1 MEQNVQSTP
10 PNVNMEQSVESP
22 PPKVSIFVR
31 IFHCILQIF
40 CIKPAI
46 PKTNNTVHID
56 DTDATNFSGPERP
69 LIRPSVSTVPKTVA
83 NKKLKPAHVYIFNH
97 EKFDTQTEYRVG
109 SEQDVKAL
117 RKVFKEFNCKVEV
130 ITNATVATVKSTVKK
145 LEQSNFEKQS
155 ALVIV
160 VLSHGDRHDKILAKD
175 LDYYLDD
182 DIIFPIL
189 RNRTLVN
196 KPKMVIVQACKGSMM
211 KGGFKTDAAQPHGSP
226 TEVMKCYSTY
236 EGYVSFR
243 YEDGTPF
250 IQTFC
255 DVLKKFGK
263 TKHIDAIMTDVRI
276 AIKNST
282 NDMQIPSVHSTLT
295 QQYVFGDYI

>member
-1 MEQNVQSTP
+1 MEQNVQSP
-10 PNVNMEQSVESP
+10 DLNVVESSP
-22 PPKVSIFVR
+22 TKTSIFVR
-31 IFHCILQIF
+31 MFHFILRIF
-40 CIKPAI
+40 CIKRASPI
-46 PKTNNTVHID
+46 SNNTVHVD
-56 DTDATNFSGPERP
+56 DTDATNFSSPERP

-83 NKKLKPAHVYIFNH
+83 NKKLKPAYVYIFNH
-97 EKFDTQTEYRVG
+97 EKFDTKNEFRVG
-109 SEQDVKAL
+109 SDQDVKAL
-117 RKVFKEFNCKVEV
+117 RKVFKEFKCKVEV
-130 ITNATVATVKSTVKK
+130 ITNATVATVRSTVKK

-155 ALVIV
+155 ALIIV
-160 VLSHGDRHDKILAKD
+160 VLSHGDRHDKIMGKD
-175 LDYYLDD
+175 SDYNLDD

-189 RNRTLVN
+189 RNRTLVD
-196 KPKMVIVQACKGSMM
+196 KPKVVIVQACKGSMM

-255 DVLKKFGK
+255 QILENFGK
-263 TKHIDAIMTDVRI
+263 TKHIDAIMTEVRI
-276 AIKNST
+276 AIKEST

-295 QQYVFGDYI
+295 QEYVFGDYI